1 MNYHGTPYLNLPNQV
16 RKIARMTQEHGIKP
30 ELECFDVGDL
40 WATQQYIEEG
50 LFDAPPLIQLC
61 MGIKFGIPATTR
73 GLIAMCDMLPDDCV
87 WGAFGVGPTEMPM
100 VAQSVLMGGNVRV
113 GLEDNL
119 YLSAGVLASNATLV
133 ERAVE
138 IIERLGAQVATTA
151 EARAELNLG
160 A

>member
-1 MNYHGTPYLNLPNQV
+1 
-16 RKIARMTQEHGIKP
+16 
-30 ELECFDVGDL
+30 
-40 WATQQYIEEG
+40 
-50 LFDAPPLIQLC
+50 
-61 MGIKFGIPATTR
+61 
-73 GLIAMCDMLPDDCV
+73 MCDMLPDGCV
-87 WGAFGVGPTEMPM
+87 WGAFSVGSTEMPM

-119 YLSAGVLASNATLV
+119 YLSTDVLASNATLV

-151 EARAELNLG
+151 EARAELKLD